1 MKTIQIKAHTHMKI
15 NILTMLTQNFV
26 SRKAAG
32 KRIFKIKRF
41 GKFKKIVKEIIKLN

>member
-1 MKTIQIKAHTHMKI
+1 MKTVQIKAHMKI